1 MSPYN
6 LNYLKSS
13 LFIMMLILTPGI
25 YVSADE
31 TPKPRSEATFKF
43 TDNKEQQ
50 FLEQQKMAIRKITL
64 ATINKTKQLMP
75 ELAESIHFNVLI
87 IDRDLSRVNGTTGR
101 ADRPNE
107 IEISFSSKYK
117 GGLNKA
123 IEDGLAVT
131 LFHELHHTVRGW
143 TIYGNKFAQGI
154 NIAAINEGLADV
166 FAEIQAGHPHS
177 NYADKADYDGWTK
190 EILALPKNA
199 NYGEWMFSHPDGREA
214 IGYRTGAYLIKKA
227 MTNSGKNILELS
239 KMSVA
244 TLYRL
249 AGY

>member
-1 MSPYN
+1 
-6 LNYLKSS
+6 
-13 LFIMMLILTPGI
+13 MMVILTPGI
-25 YVSADE
+25 YLSAEE
-31 TPKPRSEATFKF
+31 TPNPGSAAIFKF
-43 TDNKEQQ
+43 TDNKEHQ
-50 FLEQQKMAIRKITL
+50 FLEQHKTAIRKITL
-64 ATINKTKQLMP
+64 ATIKKTKQLMP
-75 ELAESIHFNVLI
+75 ELADSIHFNVLI

-107 IEISFSSKYK
+107 IEISFSSNYK

-143 TIYGNKFAQGI
+143 TIYGNKFGQGI
-154 NIAAINEGLADV
+154 DIAAINEGLADV

-177 NYADKADYDGWTK
+177 NYTDKPDFDGWTK
-190 EILALPKNA
+190 EILLLPKNA

-214 IGYRTGAYLIKKA
+214 VGYRTGAYLIKKA
-227 MTNSGKNILELS
+227 IKNSGKNILELS
-239 KMSVA
+239 KMPVA
-244 TLYRL
+244 KLYRL